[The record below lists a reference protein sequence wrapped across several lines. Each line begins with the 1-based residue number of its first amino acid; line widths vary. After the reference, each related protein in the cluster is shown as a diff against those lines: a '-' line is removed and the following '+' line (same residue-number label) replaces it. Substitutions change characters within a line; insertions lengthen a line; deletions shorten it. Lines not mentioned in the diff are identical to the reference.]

1 MISPD
6 DFAAIAALDL
16 DSIKAKLMHKKSGKG
31 WSAER
36 AAAVEREYRRFLYLM
51 KRFPNEPTAPLV
63 DVDTFWHYH
72 ILDTLKYAADCQQV
86 FGYFLHHFPYVGM
99 RGKDDEEALQR
110 LGERM
115 RAIYEETFGEDYL
128 AGVTAGASL
137 PKPALSSGINLGA
150 AYGAG
155 PRAEASAAPA
165 YCTRAIGEAAY
176 CTRAPGESAYCTR
189 PALEAA
195 YCIRAAGGPAYCTVT
210 IGNDV
215 EAAEGTLA
223 LAEAAYC
230 TVTNGSAAERL
241 PILGRLPEQ
250 RAAFYLER
258 PRLPQA

>member
-1 MISPD
+1 MISTD
-6 DFAAIAALDL
+6 DFAAIAQLDL
-16 DSIKAKLMHKKSGKG
+16 ESTKAKLMHKKSGKG

-51 KRFPNEPTAPLV
+51 KKFPNEPTAPLV

-72 ILDTLKYAADCQQV
+72 ILDTLKYAADCQHV

-99 RGKDDEEALQR
+99 RGKEDEEALQR
-110 LGERM
+110 LGARM
-115 RAIYEETFGEDYL
+115 RTIYEETFGDDYL
-128 AGVTAGASL
+128 AGLTTGESW
-137 PKPALSSGINLGA
+137 PKPALSSGIKLDA
-150 AYGAG
+150 AYGA
-155 PRAEASAAPA
+155 RTHAETSAAPA
-165 YCTRAIGEAAY
+165 YCTHAIAEAAY
-176 CTRAPGESAYCTR
+176 CIRAPGESAYCTQ

-195 YCIRAAGGPAYCTVT
+195 YCIRAAGEPAYCTVT
-210 IGNDV
+210 IASGV
-215 EAAEGTLA
+215 EPDDGVMA

-241 PILGRLPEQ
+241 ATRGRLPEQ